1 MISSSQKWWLR
12 DRLCA
17 PDGPIQKMKS
27 PEAASAPNV
36 PSLQLWHNQYIA
48 QGCMSV
54 LGSADYQKSPAQ

>member
-1 MISSSQKWWLR
+1 MILSSQNWWLR

-27 PEAASAPNV
+27 PEKASASNV